1 MSRLIQI
8 IWRKKIFPRMPLI
21 TSHLHTN
28 ANHTNQN
35 EVPHDK
41 APTDYPRI

>member
-1 MSRLIQI
+1 MTRLIQI
-8 IWRKKIFPRMPLI
+8 IWRKSIFPRMPLI

-35 EVPHDK
+35 EVQHDK
-41 APTDYPRI
+41 APTDNPRI